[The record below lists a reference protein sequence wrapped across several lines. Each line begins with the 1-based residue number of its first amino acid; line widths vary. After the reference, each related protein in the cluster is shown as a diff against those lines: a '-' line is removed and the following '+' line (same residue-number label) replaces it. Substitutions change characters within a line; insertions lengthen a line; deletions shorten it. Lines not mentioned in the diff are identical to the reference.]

1 MKLQKRYSLT
11 GLCFTLPFLAGFS
24 LLYLIPFV
32 WSIQRTF
39 TAGAGSTQFV
49 GVWNYFDLFRS
60 AAFRLAAGNTLHF
73 IGIGVPLLMVLSFAL
88 ALALHR
94 KFRGASFFRSV
105 FLLPLVIPVAAVVT
119 VVQAFFGD
127 GGLTNQLL
135 DAIGLPVRSWLDSDL
150 AFPLLIGLYI
160 WKNCG
165 YNMVLFLAA
174 LSAIPQEYAD
184 AAACEGAS
192 ETYILRHI
200 KLPLMVPN
208 FFFVFVISVINAF
221 KSFREAY
228 LLGGSMPHES
238 IYMLQH
244 FMNNNFTNL
253 NYPRLCTAALLI
265 FSVIFLL
272 VLLLLRV
279 KRKYE
284 VVL

>member
-1 MKLQKRYSLT
+1 MKLKTRYALT
-11 GLCFTLPFLAGFS
+11 GLTFTLPFLAGFA

-39 TAGAGSTQFV
+39 TAGAGGARFV
-49 GVWNYFDLFRS
+49 GLWNYTDLFRS
-60 AAFRLAAGNTLHF
+60 AAFRLAAGNTFRF
-73 IGIGVPLLMVLSFAL
+73 IVIGVPLLMALSFAL
-88 ALALHR
+88 ALALYR
-94 KFRGASFFRSV
+94 KFRGAGFFRSA
-105 FLLPLVIPVAAVVT
+105 FLLPMVLPVASVVT

-127 GGLTNQLL
+127 GGLVNGLL
-135 DAIGLPVRSWLDSDL
+135 EALGLPVESWLNSSR

-165 YNMVLFLAA
+165 YNMILFLAGLA
-174 LSAIPQEYAD
+174 AIPQEYAD

-192 ETYILRHI
+192 EGYILRRVT
-200 KLPLMVPN
+200 LPLMIPN

-253 NYPRLCTAALLI
+253 NYPRLCTAALLV

-272 VLLLLRV
+272 VLLLFYI
-279 KRKYE
+279 KRKHE

>member
-1 MKLQKRYSLT
+1 MKLKTKYSMT
-11 GLCFTLPFLAGFS
+11 GMGFTLPFLAGFS
-24 LLYLIPFV
+24 LLYLIPFL

-39 TAGAGSTQFV
+39 TAGAGGTRFV
-49 GVWNYFDLFRS
+49 GLWNYVDLLRS
-60 AAFRLAAGNTLHF
+60 AAFRLAAGNTLRF
-73 IGIGVPLLMVLSFAL
+73 IGVGVPLLMVLSFAL

-135 DAIGLPVRSWLDSDL
+135 EAIGLPVKSWIDSDL

-174 LSAIPQEYAD
+174 LSAIPTDLAD

-192 ETYILRHI
+192 EIYILRHI
-200 KLPLMVPN
+200 TLPLMVPD
-208 FFFVFVISVINAF
+208 FYFVFVISVINAF
-221 KSFREAY
+221 KSFREAW

-253 NYPRLCTAALLI
+253 NYSRLCTAALLI
-265 FSVIFLL
+265 FSVVFLL

-279 KRKYE
+279 KQKHE

>member
-1 MKLQKRYSLT
+1 MSTKRKNSLA
-11 GLCFTLPFLAGFS
+11 GIGFSLPFLAGFA
-24 LLYLIPFV
+24 LLYLIPFI
-32 WSIQRTF
+32 WSIQKTF
-39 TAGAGSTQFV
+39 TAGAGGTRFV
-49 GVWNYFDLFRS
+49 GTQNYSDLFRS
-60 AAFRLAAGNTLHF
+60 TAFRLAAGNTLRF
-73 IGIGVPLLMVLSFAL
+73 IGVGVPLLMALSFVL
-88 ALALHR
+88 ALALYR
-94 KFRGASFFRSV
+94 KFRGASFFRSA

-135 DAIGLPVRSWLDSDL
+135 EVLNLPVKSWLNSDL

-165 YNMVLFLAA
+165 YNMVLFLAG
-174 LSAIPQEYAD
+174 LSAIPQAYAD
-184 AAACEGAS
+184 AARCDGAS
-192 ETYILRHI
+192 PGYILRRI
-200 KLPLMVPN
+200 ILPLMVPN

-272 VLLLLRV
+272 VLLLFRV